1 MITTGGSGNWM
12 DLKLDQTLDL
22 GLRMDLRHVY
32 EITQL
37 RCIGVRGRGA
47 GRRAGGGGAGG
58 DGTTCGRRRPAAS
71 SHGRMRPPTAAGG
84 RPRPPAGA
92 CGRPRP
98 AAAAHGGARVE
109 IKWADPGN
117 EQKPLFFQHF
127 MRMLTTASSVTH
139 AESGIRDGVPT
150 GAANVQ
156 SVRTGYAPSLQLCS
170 MQCCITREV
179 SLGEFGKD
187 WPVSQGC

>member
-1 MITTGGSGNWM
+1 M
-12 DLKLDQTLDL
+12 
-22 GLRMDLRHVY
+22 
-32 EITQL
+32 TQL

-47 GRRAGGGGAGG
+47 GRRAGGGGAGR
-58 DGTTCGRRRPAAS
+58 DGTTCGWRRPAAS
-71 SHGRMRPPTAAGG
+71 SHGRMRPPTAADG

-127 MRMLTTASSVTH
+127 MRMMTVSLSVTDE
-139 AESGIRDGVPT
+139 ESGIRDGVPT

-156 SVRTGYAPSLQLCS
+156 SVRTGYAPSLQFPASAKTCKPPLPG
-170 MQCCITREV
+170 V
-179 SLGEFGKD
+179 Y
-187 WPVSQGC
+187 PVSGRSPLALASPAQAWL